1 MFNDVFKHIPLLT
14 DESYCNFLLVLSNI
28 TLKNIDNV
36 EVVELLSRIYWFT
49 IGFGLIKKNQTKI
62 YDTGIISSSG
72 ETKYSLSYKPTHH
85 LFDLITVLN
94 TPFL

>member
-49 IGFGLIKKNQTKI
+49 IGFGLIKKKTKLKFMI
-62 YDTGIISSSG
+62 P
-72 ETKYSLSYKPTHH
+72 E
-85 LFDLITVLN
+85 LFPLPEKLN
-94 TPFL
+94 IH